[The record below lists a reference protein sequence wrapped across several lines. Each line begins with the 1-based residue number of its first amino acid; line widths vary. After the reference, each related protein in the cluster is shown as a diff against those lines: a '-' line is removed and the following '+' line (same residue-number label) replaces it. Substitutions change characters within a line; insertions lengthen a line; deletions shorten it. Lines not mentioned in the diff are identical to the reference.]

1 MEKLQN
7 RIDNINKDFDA
18 KIAKL
23 NEERNAAISQAKV
36 DDVIRRLPSMSIGNI
51 ITIFENISA
60 DILKT
65 RDGRKTINAF
75 VSLVKED
82 KNIASA
88 YALME
93 SVTKNVGIENPKE
106 FITESVSVAIEKS
119 DISKFNES
127 KKKLVNFVSEA
138 MNAVNPAKISDKIA
152 VNEGMSKINDSLEIL
167 VCGKKS
173 IKNTASRLNSIN
185 ETVNFLSTKNIES
198 KEEVFERFKNE
209 CMKSIDEAWEQ
220 SDNSVRLKLTEMK
233 DKLSKKE
240 YSELTADEDIKY
252 MKELIN
258 TVK

>member
-1 MEKLQN
+1 MEKLQSK
-7 RIDNINKDFDA
+7 IDSINKDFDN

-23 NEERNAAISQAKV
+23 NEERSAAISQAKV
-36 DDVIRRLPSMSIGNI
+36 DDAIERLSSMSIGNI
-51 ITIFENISA
+51 ITIFENVST
-60 DILKT
+60 DVLKT
-65 RDGRKTINAF
+65 RDGKKTINAF

-106 FITESVSVAIEKS
+106 FITESVSVATEKS
-119 DISKFNES
+119 DISTFNDS
-127 KKKLVNFVSEA
+127 KKKLVKFVSEA
-138 MNAVNPAKISDKIA
+138 LNKVNPVKISEKIN
-152 VNEGMSKINDSLEIL
+152 VNEGISKINDSLEIL

-185 ETVNFLSTKNIES
+185 EAVNFLSNKTGES
-198 KEEVFERFKNE
+198 KEDAFEQCKTE
-209 CMKSIDEAWEQ
+209 CIKSIDEAWEQ
-220 SDNSVRLKLTEMK
+220 SDSAVRLKLTEMK

-240 YSELTADEDIKY
+240 YSELTVDEDIKY

-258 TVK
+258 TIK

>member
-1 MEKLQN
+1 MEKLQS
-7 RIDNINKDFDA
+7 RIDIINQHIDGE
-18 KIAKL
+18 IAKL
-23 NEERNAAISQAKV
+23 NEERKTLIAQAKV
-36 DDVIRRLPSMSIGNI
+36 NDTIERLPSMSFGNI
-51 ITIFENISA
+51 ITIFENVST

-106 FITESVSVAIEKS
+106 FITEAVSVATEKS
-119 DISKFNES
+119 DASSFKASKEKLAKFVAESISKVNANKISE
-127 KKKLVNFVSEA
+127 KLV
-138 MNAVNPAKISDKIA
+138 
-152 VNEGMSKINDSLEIL
+152 VNEGIAKMNDSLEIL
-167 VCGKKS
+167 MCGKKS
-173 IKNTASRLNSIN
+173 IKNTASRLNSVN
-185 ETVNFLSTKNIES
+185 EAVNFLTKNAGES
-198 KEEVFERFKNE
+198 KEDAFEQCKTE
-209 CMKSIDEAWEQ
+209 CIKSIDEAWEQ
-220 SDNSVRLKLTEMK
+220 SDSAIRLKLTEMK

-258 TVK
+258 TIK

>member
-1 MEKLQN
+1 MEKLQSK
-7 RIDNINKDFDA
+7 IDSINKDFDN

-36 DDVIRRLPSMSIGNI
+36 DDAIARLSSMSIGNI
-51 ITIFENISA
+51 ITIFENVST

-65 RDGRKTINAF
+65 RDGKKTINAF

-106 FITESVSVAIEKS
+106 FITESVSVATEKS
-119 DISKFNES
+119 DISTFNES
-127 KKKLVNFVSEA
+127 KKKLVKFVSEA
-138 MNAVNPAKISDKIA
+138 LNNVNPVKISEKIN
-152 VNEGMSKINDSLEIL
+152 VNEGISKINDSLEIL

-173 IKNTASRLNSIN
+173 IKNTASRLNSMN
-185 ETVNFLSTKNIES
+185 EAVNFLSSGPVES
-198 KEEVFERFKNE
+198 KEDAFKQFKNE
-209 CMKSIDEAWEQ
+209 CIKTIDEVWEH
-220 SDNSVRLKLTEMK
+220 SDVSVRIKLTEMK

-240 YSELTADEDIKY
+240 YSELTADDDIKY
-252 MKELIN
+252 MKELIR
-258 TVK
+258 TIK

>member
-7 RIDNINKDFDA
+7 RIDSINKEFDA

-23 NEERNAAISQAKV
+23 NEERNAAISQARV
-36 DDVIRRLPSMSIGNI
+36 NDVIEKLPSMSIGNI
-51 ITIFENISA
+51 ITIFENVST
-60 DILKT
+60 DVLKT
-65 RDGRKTINAF
+65 RDGKKTINAF

-88 YALME
+88 YALMQ
-93 SVTKNVGIENPKE
+93 SVTKNIGIENPKE

-119 DISKFNES
+119 DISTFNES
-127 KKKLVNFVSEA
+127 KKKLVNFMSNVLPK
-138 MNAVNPAKISDKIA
+138 VNPVKISEKIT
-152 VNEGMSKINDSLEIL
+152 VNEGISKINDSLEIL

-173 IKNTASRLNSIN
+173 IKNTASRLKSIN
-185 ETVNFLSTKNIES
+185 ETVNFLSNKVSES
-198 KEEVFERFKNE
+198 KEDMFEQCKNE
-209 CMKSIDEAWEQ
+209 CIKSIDEAWEQ
-220 SDNSVRLKLTEMK
+220 SDNSIRLKLTEVK